1 MITATNTVTRCVS
14 CGARLARDHGGTI
27 CSPCRRTQIE
37 SAAHCG
43 SVASR
48 QRGQLKAL
56 FDSSGLYG
64 VADWLGCNPGEAL
77 EVLLNARLLPFVSAQ
92 RRALLHDLVALRD
105 LSHVDA
111 AVALN
116 ISRWTVATYRS
127 QLGIDR
133 HPSSCARRIDR

>member
-1 MITATNTVTRCVS
+1 VITSAGTVTRCAS

-37 SAAHCG
+37 RAAQCG
-43 SVASR
+43 SVAAR
-48 QRGQLKAL
+48 QRAQLKAL

-64 VADWLGCNPGEAL
+64 VADHLRCDPGDAL

-111 AVALN
+111 AAALN
-116 ISRWTVATYRS
+116 ISRWTVATYRG

-133 HPSSCARRIDR
+133 HSSSCARRIYR

>member
-1 MITATNTVTRCVS
+1 
-14 CGARLARDHGGTI
+14 
-27 CSPCRRTQIE
+27 
-37 SAAHCG
+37 
-43 SVASR
+43 
-48 QRGQLKAL
+48 L

-64 VADWLGCNPGEAL
+64 VADRLRCDPGDAL

-111 AVALN
+111 AAALN
-116 ISRWTVATYRS
+116 ISRWTVATYRG

-133 HPSSCARRIDR
+133 HSSSCARRIYR

>member
-1 MITATNTVTRCVS
+1 MSVKTDAVTLCVS

-43 SVASR
+43 SVAAKER
-48 QRGQLKAL
+48 TQLKAS

-64 VADWLGCNPGEAL
+64 VADRLRCDPGDAL

-92 RRALLHDLVALRD
+92 RRALLHELVALRD

-111 AVALN
+111 AEALN
-116 ISRWTVATYRS
+116 ISRWTVATYRT

-133 HPSSCARRIDR
+133 HPSSCARRINR